1 MKNQIRVSIA
11 EAVALFSDPKKVNG
25 NTIISMDTCTI
36 PKLTGGMKNPMQG
49 LIKKFTS
56 GSIVQVFQNQK
67 SSSYAA
73 KVQRNM
79 TKEGLDAETFELK
92 PRTWGVRIPNSP
104 IVEHTKDGEDKVYLE
119 TLGIKAGEVNL
130 RLNGKAMKAEDIEGY
145 KVNTYGTQGGQEK
158 KVVINCWS
166 FESIIA
172 FRLDGDSYI
181 IEN

>member
-1 MKNQIRVSIA
+1 MKNQKRVSIA

-36 PKLTGGMKNPMQG
+36 PKLTGGKKNPMQG

-67 SSSYAA
+67 NSSYAA

-79 TKEGLDAETFELK
+79 TKEGIDPETFELK
-92 PRTWGVRIPNSP
+92 PRTWGVRVPNTP
-104 IVEHTKDGEDKVYLE
+104 IVEHTKDEVAKVYLE
-119 TLGIKAGEVNL
+119 TLGIKAGSVNL
-130 RLNGKAMKAEDIEGY
+130 RLSGKEMQPSEIEGY
-145 KVNTYGTQGGQEK
+145 KINSYGGQGGQEK

-172 FRLDGDSYI
+172 FRLNGDSYI